1 MRSVPSIGILV
12 LFGMIT
18 TPLSA
23 QMRPG
28 AGSAIISTQ
37 DQQANAEADDRLEG
51 INPATHLSRIDSVD
65 WARPE
70 WLTEPAPRPIG
81 TEQSDESDDS
91 RSQST
96 VELRAQALR
105 QEANQRWYERRIHT
119 DMPLEG
125 RSYPKDFGWFT
136 PKGDPVPERWPW
148 WLW

>member
-1 MRSVPSIGILV
+1 MRSVPFIGILIV
-12 LFGMIT
+12 ITMIT

-28 AGSAIISTQ
+28 AGRAIISTQ

-51 INPATHLSRIDSVD
+51 INPTSYSSRIDAVD

-81 TEQSDESDDS
+81 TSESADS
-91 RSQST
+91 EDPRPESAVERRS
-96 VELRAQALR
+96 RALR

-119 DMPLEG
+119 GMPFEG
-125 RSYPKDFGWFT
+125 RSYPEVAGWFT
-136 PKGDPVPERWPW
+136 PKGEPVPERWPW